1 MLIVTKPVAQSYE
14 SSHASEIVLYAVSD
28 VFDPHALSMCHM
40 PVDQKHHLLHTG
52 QFHWHE
58 MTHNSELLVW

>member
-28 VFDPHALSMCHM
+28 VFDPQACDTWIMYVHWQGIKQYMDSLLFYALI
-40 PVDQKHHLLHTG
+40 L
-52 QFHWHE
+52 
-58 MTHNSELLVW
+58 N

>member
-1 MLIVTKPVAQSYE
+1 MRLIYKAAANLKLKHKTVSYPCTVLYLAN
-14 SSHASEIVLYAVSD
+14 SHALT
-28 VFDPHALSMCHM
+28 MCHM